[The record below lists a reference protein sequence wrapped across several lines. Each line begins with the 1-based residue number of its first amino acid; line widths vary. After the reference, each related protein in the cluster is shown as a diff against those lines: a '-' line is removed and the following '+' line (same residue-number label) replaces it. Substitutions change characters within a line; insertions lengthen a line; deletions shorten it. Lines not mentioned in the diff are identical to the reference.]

1 MCKEIYSR
9 VFKCCRYEGSAG
21 LLLSQEITDV
31 ETSVGCGS
39 ALKSSELRLSQHR
52 VGAGSTWPPRHE
64 PLAAR
69 EAPGGGGG
77 TKAGV
82 EHGPP
87 RMDLGME
94 QRVST
99 AAECVCPHLHRLP
112 THPLASQE
120 SGSRGPVAQPS
131 QGWRPSGCCSSTS
144 SQQHSL
150 GAACPSSAGGSHRRL
165 AAWGEEAPGSVRD
178 LGV

>member
-39 ALKSSELRLSQHR
+39 ALKCSELRLSQHR

-77 TKAGV
+77 TRLAWNTDPRGWTWAWSRGSV
-82 EHGPP
+82 QQQNVCAPISTASPPTPWPP
-87 RMDLGME
+87 R
-94 QRVST
+94 R
-99 AAECVCPHLHRLP
+99 AAVEEPLLSLHRDGDHPAAALP
-112 THPLASQE
+112 LPLSSTVSGQHAHPLQA
-120 SGSRGPVAQPS
+120 
-131 QGWRPSGCCSSTS
+131 
-144 SQQHSL
+144 
-150 GAACPSSAGGSHRRL
+150 
-165 AAWGEEAPGSVRD
+165 EATAD
-178 LGV
+178 